1 MKNLPEGTPL
11 YITIPLQSQNKG
23 DIILQLIDFKVKGFY
38 RILLKNEIKTDDEL
52 PQEKLLNAEPIH
64 ILIDRLKLEG
74 NYDVRLNDSL
84 DQAFREG
91 KGCIT
96 AIVPG
101 FPTKHFSQFLECAY
115 CGLNFIESQPWLFSL

>member
-84 DQAFREG
+84 D
-91 KGCIT
+91 
-96 AIVPG
+96 
-101 FPTKHFSQFLECAY
+101 
-115 CGLNFIESQPWLFSL
+115 